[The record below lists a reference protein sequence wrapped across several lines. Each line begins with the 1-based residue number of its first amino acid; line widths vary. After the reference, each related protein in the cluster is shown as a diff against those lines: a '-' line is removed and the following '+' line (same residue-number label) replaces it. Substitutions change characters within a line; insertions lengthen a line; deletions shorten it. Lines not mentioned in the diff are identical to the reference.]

1 MATGSVITCTGTAWT
16 LIFDGAVS
24 GQFSGS
30 AQSLR
35 GRAYLRVATSVPAIN
50 EKGFALNS
58 DVVIPLIVPTN
69 EKVYAKPINGVSCE
83 VVLG

>member
-16 LIFDGAVS
+16 LIFD

-50 EKGFALNS
+50 DKGFALNP

-69 EKVYAKPINGVSCE
+69 EKVYAKPINGVSCQ